1 LSIKFRS
8 AGVKAVTLS
17 CPTTTSMAKNTPAIG
32 ALNEAASA
40 EAALAAEQRPL
51 QPRRQAKRFAEP

>member
-1 LSIKFRS
+1 
-8 AGVKAVTLS
+8 VKAVTLS

-32 ALNEAASA
+32 ALNEAATA